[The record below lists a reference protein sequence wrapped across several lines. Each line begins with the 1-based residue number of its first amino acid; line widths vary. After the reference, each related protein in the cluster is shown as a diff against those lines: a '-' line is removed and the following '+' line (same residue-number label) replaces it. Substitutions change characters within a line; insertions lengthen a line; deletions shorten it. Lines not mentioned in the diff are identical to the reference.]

1 MSKYS
6 LTQKV
11 GYKTYQLKTLFM
23 RELTLEKMEN
33 TLGGKFWGSDSG
45 CGGCSNGFKTCW
57 STYYIFW
64 MNTGYEYEFVGC

>member
-1 MSKYS
+1 
-6 LTQKV
+6 
-11 GYKTYQLKTLFM
+11 M